1 MIRIKILSATHLF
14 LIKYFF
20 VTNGSL
26 LFPPYFINRYLIALH
41 TTDYQQPMLFLNT
54 LAVSVLVVAKLP
66 NMHKVRIFGI
76 NAEN

>member
-1 MIRIKILSATHLF
+1 MQL
-14 LIKYFF
+14 
-20 VTNGSL
+20 V
-26 LFPPYFINRYLIALH
+26 FPPHFLDRYLIALH

>member
-1 MIRIKILSATHLF
+1 MQLVFS
-14 LIKYFF
+14 
-20 VTNGSL
+20 
-26 LFPPYFINRYLIALH
+26 PYFLDRYLIALH